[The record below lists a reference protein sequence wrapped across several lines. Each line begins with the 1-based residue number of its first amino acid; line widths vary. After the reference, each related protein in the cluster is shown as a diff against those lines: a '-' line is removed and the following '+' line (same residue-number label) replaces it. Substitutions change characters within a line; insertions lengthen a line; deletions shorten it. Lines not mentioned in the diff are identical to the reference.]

1 MATPLLLK
9 RSSVSGKTPTTASL
23 ALGEL
28 ALNTYDGRAFFKYN
42 QGSDV
47 LREIVTLDGTQTLSN
62 KTLTS
67 PQLNSATANNLIITG
82 SLTANNSIGGSNQ
95 VLTATGS
102 GGVQWATPSGGALAT
117 LTDVALSNPQAQQ
130 VLKYNGSTWTNA
142 DVNATVASAVFAPG
156 ASTDLGLVTDLI
168 VYHTEDLGLVTDTPP
183 ALFYDLSILQVQGV
197 VGLTNLDSSVRT
209 DYIGYSIIFG
219 F

>member
-1 MATPLLLK
+1 MANTLL
-9 RSSVSGKTPTTASL
+9 SNIVAPTSV
-23 ALGEL
+23 
-28 ALNTYDGRAFFKYN
+28 
-42 QGSDV
+42 
-47 LREIVTLDGTQTLSN
+47 VTLAASQTLTN
-62 KTLTS
+62 KTLS
-67 PQLNSATANNLIITG
+67 SAVLTGSVTANG
-82 SLTANNSIGGSNQ
+82 STGGSNQ

-102 GGVQWATPSGGALAT
+102 GGVQWASPSGGALSS
-117 LTDVALSNPQAQQ
+117 LTDVALSSPQAQQ

-156 ASTDLGLVTDLI
+156 ASSDLGLVTDLI
-168 VYHTEDLGLVTDTPP
+168 VYHTEDLGLVTDAPP